1 MAAKKIARR
10 QEATSKGAYETFGA
24 LWADVLRCSLF
35 LGKRALEEAIAG
47 SRLRSM
53 GKGLQRLVVVALVL
67 GACNR
72 DQGRSHLALEDVNH
86 DGKIVLLAF
95 GDSITRGVGD
105 GPQPGDTPPGT
116 GGYPPRLQQLL
127 GVTVV
132 NDGNSGERTTE
143 GLPRLR
149 RDVTEIRPDYTILLE
164 GTNDIL
170 GGDDSNR
177 AIDNLRAMI
186 HAVRTAGAV
195 PILGTITP
203 FCCETEK
210 LRPRSKTLA
219 FDDEV
224 RRLAADR
231 GVTLIDFYSAF
242 AGGHDAPYEASWG
255 LIHIPEGVHPT
266 AAGYDAMAAAIRR
279 LFLPG

>member
-1 MAAKKIARR
+1 MRKGFRR
-10 QEATSKGAYETFGA
+10 
-24 LWADVLRCSLF
+24 L
-35 LGKRALEEAIAG
+35 I
-47 SRLRSM
+47 
-53 GKGLQRLVVVALVL
+53 VVALVL
-67 GACNR
+67 AACNR
-72 DQGRSHLALEDVNH
+72 DKGRSYLALEDVNH

-116 GGYPPRLQQLL
+116 GGYPPRLQKLL
-127 GVTVV
+127 GVTVS

-143 GLPRLR
+143 GLPRLQ
-149 RDVTEIRPDYTILLE
+149 RDVVQIRPDYTVLLE

-170 GGDDSNR
+170 AGDDADR
-177 AIDNLRAMI
+177 AIDNLRGMI

-210 LRPRSKTLA
+210 LRPRWATLA
-219 FDDEV
+219 FDDAL
-224 RRLAADR
+224 RKLAEDR

-242 AGGHDAPYEASWG
+242 AGAHDALYEGSWG
-255 LIHIPEGVHPT
+255 LIHAPEGVHPT

-279 LFLPG
+279 LFSPG